1 MVRAA
6 GVLSAL
12 AVAITKAAE
21 ILLLFTWRT
30 ISQSQ
35 QDPAARETAA
45 RAATRPCKLILPKKI
60 NCLPLELQGE
70 DPKQTHFA

>member
-45 RAATRPCKLILPKKI
+45 RAALHPHELILPKKLI
-60 NCLPLELQGE
+60 AFL
-70 DPKQTHFA
+70 